1 MHRRNITAKVDT
13 ALGDTPVVLL
23 NGARQTGKSTL
34 ARQIADARDGQ
45 YVTLDDATIL
55 AAAASDPAG
64 FLSGLADFAVIDE
77 VQRAPQL
84 FPAIKLLVDRNR
96 KPGRLLL
103 TGSANVFMLPNLAES
118 LAGRMEIIPLLPLTQ
133 VELLDRPENLVDLL
147 FTSQSFGLRKA
158 VASDPALSNL
168 IVRGGYPEALERAT
182 ESRREA
188 WFSSYITAILQR
200 DVRDIA
206 NIDGLTAMPRL
217 LQLLAARSAGLL
229 SFSDLS
235 RSMGIPQTT
244 LKRYLALFET
254 VFLFNPLPAWSSNLS
269 TRLIKSPKVHLID
282 TGLAAYLLGH
292 NAKRLAANPVLYGQL
307 LESFVVGELNKLASC
322 ADHRVRLYH
331 YRTTTNREVDV
342 VLENQDG
349 RVIGI
354 EIKAAAQADSR
365 DFNGLRALAEDA
377 GDRFAY
383 GIVLYAGE
391 AVVSFGNTLQAA
403 PISLLWRGH

>member
-1 MHRRNITAKVDT
+1 MHRRNITTKINA

-34 ARQIADARDGQ
+34 AQQIAGARGGQ
-45 YVTLDDATIL
+45 YVTLDDATVL

-64 FLSGLADFAVIDE
+64 FLSGLAAFAVIDE

-84 FPAIKLLVDRNR
+84 FPAIKLLVDRDR
-96 KPGRLLL
+96 KPGRFLL
-103 TGSANVFMLPNLAES
+103 TGSANVFMLPDLSES

-133 VELLDRPENLVDLL
+133 AELLDRPENLVDLL

-158 VASDPALSNL
+158 AGDSNL
-168 IVRGGYPEALERAT
+168 SALIVGGGYPEALERAT
-182 ESRREA
+182 ESRRAA
-188 WFSSYITAILQR
+188 WFSSYISAILQR

-206 NIDGLTAMPRL
+206 NIDGLTAMLRL

-235 RSMGIPQTT
+235 RSSGVPQTT

-254 VFLFNPLPAWSSNLS
+254 VFLFNPLPAWSTNLS

-282 TGLAAYLLGH
+282 TGLAAHLLGY
-292 NAKRLAANPVLYGQL
+292 NAKRLAANPAVYGQL
-307 LESFVVGELNKLASC
+307 LESFVVGELNKLASW
-322 ADHRVRLYH
+322 AEHRVKLYH
-331 YRTTTNREVDV
+331 YRTSTNREVDV

-354 EIKAAAQADSR
+354 EVKAAAQADSR

-377 GDRFAY
+377 ADRFAY
-383 GIVLYAGE
+383 GIVLYSGE
-391 AVVSFGNTLQAA
+391 AVVSFGNVLQAA
-403 PISLLWRGH
+403 PISILWRGR